1 MRVKGVYTVEAVFVM
16 SICIW
21 ILVGICYGG
30 MYVHDRMI
38 LASVTNGETAAWLS
52 RTDSAETKK
61 WCEDLKKVLDKK
73 MFLIRIR
80 GVKANS
86 VLSGKKVQIH
96 YVLPVSWSFLKKIL
110 TQGKTELAYET
121 VREDIVPAKYMWD
134 REIVDHYSG
143 HTGQS
148 Y

>member
-1 MRVKGVYTVEAVFVM
+1 MRVKGIYTVEAVFVM

-110 TQGKTELAYET
+110 TQGKAELAYET